1 MNVRGLLALLVAL
14 GGVGTSSYYISDGV
28 SPNPSPNAAIASTS
42 TSAAA
47 VLSEAS
53 APTSSGVRCG
63 KERWSVKTLK
73 DPDASKVDFTPIPS
87 TITALGSVAAP
98 ASGTDLPRQP
108 QEENTYTVK
117 GTIVGYKLED
127 DNDIHLAIADTTPP
141 FATMIAEFPNKGC
154 DVGAVDEAQID
165 QARQAFETAF
175 PPATKHFQTPT
186 GCVTVTGVFFFDRIH
201 GQLGVAPNGAELHPV
216 IGFQNGC
223 AAGAGTSTTT
233 PTTTTTSTIATAPTS
248 CSYRDDGALPD
259 SACTPGALN
268 PDVTPATIDSTICKH
283 GWTATIRPPV
293 SMTGPMKLE
302 SMKQYGVGGKSPGDY
317 EYDHLVSLELGGAPD
332 DQRNLWPEPHTVG
345 GDEGSFAKDKVE
357 NKLKRAVC
365 NGTMSLADAQHTI
378 ATDWRKA
385 QQ

>member
-14 GGVGTSSYYISDGV
+14 GGIGTSSYYISDGV
-28 SPNPSPNAAIASTS
+28 SGNPSPNAAIASTS
-42 TSAAA
+42 TSAAT

-63 KERWSVKTLK
+63 KERWSVKTLT
-73 DPDASKVDFTPIPS
+73 DPDASSVDLTPIPS

-98 ASGTDLPRQP
+98 ASHSDLPRQP
-108 QEENTYTVK
+108 QEENTYTVE

-223 AAGAGTSTTT
+223 GAGAGTSTTT
-233 PTTTTTSTIATAPTS
+233 TTTTTTTTA
-248 CSYRDDGALPD
+248 G
-259 SACTPGALN
+259 GQ
-268 PDVTPATIDSTICKH
+268 
-283 GWTATIRPPV
+283 G
-293 SMTGPMKLE
+293 TGTN
-302 SMKQYGVGGKSPGDY
+302 
-317 EYDHLVSLELGGAPD
+317 GAP
-332 DQRNLWPEPHTVG
+332 
-345 GDEGSFAKDKVE
+345 
-357 NKLKRAVC
+357 
-365 NGTMSLADAQHTI
+365 
-378 ATDWRKA
+378 
-385 QQ
+385 

>member
-1 MNVRGLLALLVAL
+1 MNARGLLALLVAL
-14 GGVGTSSYYISDGV
+14 GGIGTSSFYIADGV
-28 SPNPSPNAAIASTS
+28 TGNPSPGAAIASTS

-47 VLSEAS
+47 LLEEAS
-53 APTSSGVRCG
+53 TMSAAGVRCG
-63 KERWSVKTLK
+63 KERWSVKTLT
-73 DPDASKVDFTPIPS
+73 DGDASSVNLTPIPS

-98 ASGTDLPRQP
+98 ASNADLPRQP

-141 FATMIAEFPNKGC
+141 FATMIAEFPNKSC
-154 DVGAVDEAQID
+154 DTGAVDEAQID
-165 QARQAFETAF
+165 QARQAFEAAF

-223 AAGAGTSTTT
+223 AAGTPTSTTT
-233 PTTTTTSTIATAPTS
+233 TTTTATPTIATTPTS
-248 CSYRDDGALPD
+248 CSYGEGGALPD
-259 SACTPGALN
+259 SACTPGSIN
-268 PDVTPATIDSTICKH
+268 PDVTPSTIDSTICKS

-293 SMTGPMKLE
+293 SVTGPMKLE
-302 SMKQYGVGGKSPGDY
+302 SMKQYGVGGKSPSNY
-317 EYDHLVSLELGGAPD
+317 EYDHLISLELGGAPD
-332 DQRNLWPEPHTVG
+332 DQRNLWPEPHTVS
-345 GDEGSFAKDKVE
+345 GDEGSFAKDKIE

-385 QQ
+385 Q